1 MPTVAIEGEAMTA
14 ELTIRVDAES
24 GAPFI
29 RNYTTLEKFDD
40 GPEKYV
46 DLQYSEHRN
55 PGYVCVTAINH
66 HPDKTIKAYFYTL
79 KDDGSGF
86 IPGSW
91 PDRTIKACL
100 KPSET
105 TVVHL
110 DEKQHNPRLFLF
122 NASFDE
128 CDLNG

>member
-1 MPTVAIEGEAMTA
+1 MEE

-24 GAPFI
+24 GAPFV

-46 DLQYSEHRN
+46 DLQYSEHQN
-55 PGYVCVTAINH
+55 PEYVRITAINH
-66 HPDKTIKAYFYTL
+66 HHVKAIKAYFYAL
-79 KDDGSGF
+79 KDDGCGF

-91 PDRTIKACL
+91 PDRTIKASL

-105 TVVHL
+105 IVVHF
-110 DEKQHNPRLFLF
+110 DEKKHNPRLFLF
-122 NASFDE
+122 NASFEE
-128 CDLNG
+128 CDQNG